1 MLGRGCHQRIL
12 LLEHAGEHLLH
23 VGVLISDLDHHIV
36 EDLVLCEYP
45 LHLGQEV
52 PLVVLEL
59 PELLVHGLV
68 LSPLALLT
76 RPLGYEDS

>member
-1 MLGRGCHQRIL
+1 MLGRGCHQGIL

-23 VGVLISDLDHHIV
+23 VGVLISDLAHHVV
-36 EDLVLCEYP
+36 EDLVLRANA

-52 PLVVLEL
+52 PLVILQL
-59 PELLVHGLV
+59 AELLVHSLI

-76 RPLGYEDS
+76 RPLGDEDS